1 MIISLNLTLNAMEE
15 LLLKLYEKNI
25 QVSVD
30 NNYKLNLKI
39 NGNNDIKD
47 IIEEVKINKQ
57 LLIDYIHSINAK
69 KSDTSNSSDILKET
83 LSQIK
88 LQETYDATP
97 QQKSEFLRRFFTKK
111 YAFNIV
117 FTVQL
122 PGSDNE
128 IIRKVIYKLIERHE
142 ILRTTFLI
150 KDKEIRQKVHPEI
163 SDDFEIE
170 YINLTQSDNK
180 DEILFEEFQD
190 LKSNVFDFENGPI
203 IAVKI
208 IEYNADNKGVI
219 FSMHHLISDIVSADI
234 IKKEISLLYNYFTK
248 KDQQHL
254 PELKF
259 QSKEYASWVYNYIK
273 SPSGKNKINR
283 YKEKILNSLK
293 QDSAINSNHK
303 DSYTTKLEKELN
315 IALGKKDRKD
325 LPDVFGDIYNIYP
338 DPGAFYQNFI
348 EEGRVKKLNKLA
360 TIYQSSIFNM
370 LIAIFAIT
378 FYNKNKN
385 KSVRIATL
393 HSGRLLQEFENIIGW
408 FASEIILC
416 LSVKE
421 DLSIR
426 KFLENISDT
435 LLETSQYSFYPYEK
449 IMHDLDLNLDTLA
462 PIFIN
467 YQVQNERYNMEIAP
481 LHRSSG
487 FGYFVFGC
495 DFIQYDNCIKMMI
508 NYNINHFSGTEVQQL
523 VEDCNLLIDQL
534 VAQPEILIND
544 LFVEHTT
551 NLV

>member
-1 MIISLNLTLNAMEE
+1 MEE

-25 QVSVD
+25 KVSID

-39 NGNNDIKD
+39 NGNDNDNIND

-57 LLIDYIHSINAK
+57 SLIDYISSLNTK
-69 KSDTSNSSDILKET
+69 KSDTSNSYDILEDT
-83 LSQIK
+83 LLQVK
-88 LQETYDATP
+88 LQETYEATP
-97 QQKSEFLRRFFTKK
+97 QQKSEFLRRFFTIK

-117 FTVQL
+117 FTVEL

-128 IIRKVIYKLIERHE
+128 IIRKVIDKLIERHE

-150 KDKEIRQKVHPEI
+150 KDKEIRQKVHPKI
-163 SDDFEIE
+163 SDDFEIA
-170 YINLTQSDNK
+170 YINLTQVDNK
-180 DEILFEEFQD
+180 DEILSEEFQD
-190 LKSNVFDFENGPI
+190 LKANVFDFENGPI

-208 IEYNADNKGVI
+208 IEYDADNKGII
-219 FSMHHLISDIVSADI
+219 FAMHHLISDLVSADI
-234 IKKEISLLYNYFTK
+234 IKKEISLLYNYFIK
-248 KDQQHL
+248 KDQQEL

-273 SPSGKNKINR
+273 SSSGKNKINR
-283 YKEKILNSLK
+283 YREKILNSLK
-293 QDSAINSNHK
+293 EDSIIGDNYQDSYI
-303 DSYTTKLEKELN
+303 TKLEKELN

-325 LPDVFGDIYNIYP
+325 LPDFFGDIYNIYP

-348 EEGRVKKLNKLA
+348 EEERIKKLNKLA
-360 TIYQSSIFNM
+360 NTYQSSIFNM

-378 FYNKNKN
+378 FYRKNKN

-421 DLSIR
+421 DFSIR
-426 KFLENISDT
+426 EFLENISDT
-435 LLETSQYSFYPYEK
+435 FLETSQYSFYPYEK

-508 NYNINHFSGTEVQQL
+508 NYNIKHFSGIEVQQL
-523 VEDCNLLIDQL
+523 VEDCNVLIDQL
-534 VAQPEILIND
+534 FAKPEILINE
-544 LFVEHTT
+544 LFVEQSK
-551 NLV
+551 NLL